1 MAVVYLGIIFVA
13 WLLFF
18 FPVLSGQSTMFED
31 VLEQNFPNF
40 YYMTQNLKEGILPFF
55 NHKIFSSIHFLH
67 DPQVFNLNPTA
78 VLRYAMGVFMN
89 NDIHTFLIGLAIP
102 YLLAGIFMFIY
113 LRRRFEDEIALFGAI
128 TYMFS
133 LGYVVVFIHNFAV
146 DSLWILPL
154 FMLALEKEDWRF
166 SMIAGVLVGFML
178 FAGHPQIPIYT
189 FLMGILFYLYFRRF
203 RNLVFFLIGTVP
215 FFAAYYLAFID
226 VVKDSPRL
234 SYTLEQLLEI
244 SFYPKFFIQ
253 LLVPKFYGA
262 LEPGARFLGGP
273 YYFYIEITQYFS
285 LAALVFAVLGLW
297 RGWKDSLMRFLGI
310 VAIVALFFAL
320 GKSNPLVVL
329 LYKTG
334 LFSGIRN
341 PSRAMYIV
349 AFIVPILTSYGLST
363 FLREKEKLFR
373 PIIYTVMAMVVVAV
387 AYLVTNPG
395 MPPMEGEMFK
405 FFLILTVLLIVIF
418 AFIRNTIPSTIFVYS
433 IVAIA
438 FVDLY
443 LAGNSYLK
451 WKEDLY
457 RYYNMRLVQRFK
469 MDKGLFRI
477 NARSSRGM
485 VLRRNS
491 GMITGLELTEGYNP
505 MMPYHYAQL
514 YQHVLERKKGFLN
527 LLEVMNVRY
536 YITDKGFARIRELP
550 RAYVVYSVREITDSA
565 TFFRMAE
572 RMNFMQTA
580 YVQMPVTSRYNSE
593 GFDPC
598 RVDRYDA
605 ERIVLTCNARADG
618 FLYLSK
624 TYQRLLRARVD
635 GKEVPVIRTNWAF
648 SGLELGKGSHVV
660 EFYMDSRGLL
670 LALLLFLVGTFAPV
684 SMLLPIFR
692 GRSGL

>member
-13 WLLFF
+13 WLIFF
-18 FPVLSGQSTMFED
+18 LPVLSGQSTMFED

-78 VLRYAMGVFMN
+78 VFRYAMGIFMN

-113 LRRRFEDEIALFGAI
+113 LRRRFRDEIALFGALL
-128 TYMFS
+128 YMFS
-133 LGYVVVFIHNFAV
+133 LGYIVVFIHNFAV

-166 SMIAGVLVGFML
+166 SMVAGVLVGFML

-189 FLMGILFYLYFRRF
+189 LLMGILFYLYFRKF
-203 RNLVFFLIGTVP
+203 RELGFFLLGSAP
-215 FFAAYYLAFID
+215 FFAAYYFAFID

-262 LEPGARFLGGP
+262 LEPGARFVGGP

-285 LAALVFAVLGLW
+285 LAGLIFAVLGLW
-297 RGWKDSLMRFLGI
+297 RGWKEPLVRFFGI

-320 GKSNPLVVL
+320 GKANPLVVA

-341 PSRAMYIV
+341 PSRAMYLV
-349 AFIVPILTSYGLST
+349 AFIVPILASYGLNT
-363 FLREKEKLFR
+363 FLKERDRLFR
-373 PIIYTVMAMVVVAV
+373 PVVYTIAAMVLVAV
-387 AYLVTNPG
+387 AYMLTNPN

-405 FFLILTVLLIVIF
+405 FFLLLTLILILVF
-418 AFIRNTIPSTIFVYS
+418 AFVRNAIPSTAFLYS
-433 IVAIA
+433 LIAIT

-443 LAGNSYLK
+443 LAGNSYLR

-457 RYYNMRLVQRFK
+457 RYYNMRLAQRFK

-485 VLRRNS
+485 VFRRNS

-514 YQHVLERKKGFLN
+514 YQHVLDRKKGYLN

-565 TFFRMAE
+565 TFFDMAD

-580 YVQMPVTSRYNSE
+580 YVQMPLKSTYDSE

-605 ERIVLTCNARADG
+605 ERIVLTCNARSNG

-624 TYQRLLRARVD
+624 TYQRLLRAKVD
-635 GKEVPVIRTNWAF
+635 GREVPVVRANWAF

-660 EFYMDSRGLL
+660 EFYMDSKGLML
-670 LALLLFLVGTFAPV
+670 SLLLFVAGTMVPV
-684 SMLLPIFR
+684 LLLLPGFVRKR
-692 GRSGL
+692 GL

>member
-1 MAVVYLGIIFVA
+1 MAVVYLGILFVA
-13 WLLFF
+13 WLIFF

-40 YYMTQNLKEGILPFF
+40 YYMTQNLKEGIMPLF

-78 VLRYAMGVFMN
+78 VLRYAMGVLMS
-89 NDIHTFLIGLAIP
+89 NDIHIFLIGLAIP
-102 YLLAGIFMFIY
+102 YLLAGIFMFLY
-113 LRRRFEDEIALFGAI
+113 LRRKFRDEIALFGAI
-128 TYMFS
+128 LYMFS
-133 LGYVVVFIHNFAV
+133 LGYIVVFIHNFAV

-154 FMLALEKEDWRF
+154 FMLALESEDWRF
-166 SMIAGVLVGFML
+166 SMVAGVLVGFML

-189 FLMGILFYLYFRRF
+189 LLMGVLFYLYFRRF
-203 RNLVFFLIGTVP
+203 RNLALFLLGSAP
-215 FFAAYYLAFID
+215 FFAAYYFAFID
-226 VVKDSPRL
+226 VVRDSPRL

-262 LEPGARFLGGP
+262 LEPGARFVGGP

-285 LAALVFAVLGLW
+285 LAGLIFAVVGLW
-297 RGWKDSLMRFLGI
+297 RGWREPVIRFLTI
-310 VAIVALFFAL
+310 VLILALFFAL
-320 GKSNPLVVL
+320 GKANPLVVA

-341 PSRAMYIV
+341 PSRAMYLV
-349 AFIVPILTSYGLST
+349 AFIVPILSSYGLNS
-363 FLREKEKLFR
+363 FLESREKLFR
-373 PIIYTVMAMVVVAV
+373 GIVYTVMAMVVAV
-387 AYLVTNPG
+387 AYLLTNPG

-405 FFLILTVLLIVIF
+405 FFLILTLLLIGVF
-418 AFIRNTIPSTIFVYS
+418 AFVRNTMPSTAFVYFL
-433 IVAIA
+433 VAVS

-443 LAGNSYLK
+443 LAGNPYLR

-469 MDKGLFRI
+469 MDKGMFRV

-514 YQHVLERKKGFLN
+514 YQHVLDRKKGFLN

-565 TFFRMAE
+565 TFFNMAD
-572 RMNFMQTA
+572 RMNFMQVA
-580 YVQMPVTSRYNSE
+580 YVQAPLSSSYNSD

-618 FLYLSK
+618 FLFLSK
-624 TYQRLLRARVD
+624 TYQRLLRAKVD
-635 GKEVPVIRTNWAF
+635 GKEVPVVRANWAF
-648 SGLELGKGSHVV
+648 SGLEIGKGSHVV

-670 LALLLFLVGTFAPV
+670 LALLLFVIGTVAPI
-684 SMLLPIFR
+684 LLILPGLGRKR
-692 GRSGL
+692 GL

>member
-1 MAVVYLGIIFVA
+1 MAVVYVGIIFLA
-13 WLLFF
+13 WLIFF
-18 FPVLSGQSTMFED
+18 FPVLSGHSTMFED

-40 YYMTQNLKEGILPFF
+40 YYMTQNLRDGIIPFF

-78 VLRYAMGVFMN
+78 ILRYAMGLFMN
-89 NDIHTFLIGLAIP
+89 NDIHTFLMGLAIP
-102 YLLAGIFMFIY
+102 YLLAGIFMFLY
-113 LRRRFEDEIALFGAI
+113 LRKKFRDEIALFGAI

-133 LGYVVVFIHNFAV
+133 LGYIVVFIHNFAV
-146 DSLWILPL
+146 DSLWVLPL

-166 SMIAGVLVGFML
+166 SMIAGALVGFML

-189 FLMGILFYLYFRRF
+189 FLMGLAFYLYFRKLK
-203 RNLVFFLIGTVP
+203 NLVFFVLGSVP
-215 FFAAYYLAFID
+215 FFAAYYFAFID
-226 VVKDSPRL
+226 VVRDSPRL
-234 SYTLEQLLEI
+234 SYTLDQLLEI

-253 LLVPKFYGA
+253 LLIPKFYGA
-262 LEPGARFLGGP
+262 LEPGARFAGGP

-285 LAALVFAVLGLW
+285 LAALLFAILGLW
-297 RGWKDSLMRFLGI
+297 KGWKEPLFRFFGLVVI
-310 VAIVALFFAL
+310 VAVFFAL
-320 GKSNPLVVL
+320 GKSNPLVVA

-349 AFIVPILTSYGLST
+349 AFVVPILAAYGLNAFIS
-363 FLREKEKLFR
+363 EKDRLFR
-373 PIIYTVMAMVVVAV
+373 PVIYSVMGMVMVAV
-387 AYLVTNPG
+387 AYMLTHSG

-405 FFLILTVLLIVIF
+405 FFILLTLILLLVF
-418 AFIRNTIPSTIFVYS
+418 AFIRNAVSSVPFVYS
-433 IVAIA
+433 LALVS

-443 LAGNSYLK
+443 LAGNPYLR

-457 RYYNMRLVQRFK
+457 GYYNMRLVQRFR
-469 MDKGLFRI
+469 MDKGMFRI

-514 YQHVLERKKGFLN
+514 YQHVLERRKGFLN
-527 LLEVMNVRY
+527 LLAVMNVRY
-536 YITDKGFARIRELP
+536 YITDKGFARMRELP
-550 RAYVVYSVREITDSA
+550 RAYVVYSVREIADSA
-565 TFFRMAE
+565 TFFSMAD
-572 RMNFMQTA
+572 RMNFVQTA
-580 YVQMPVTSRYNSE
+580 YVQMPVSSTYSSS

-598 RVDRYDA
+598 RIDRYDA
-605 ERIVLTCNARADG
+605 EKIVLTCNARSNG

-635 GKEVPVIRTNWAF
+635 GREVPVIRANWAF
-648 SGLELGKGSHVV
+648 SGVELGKGTHVV

-670 LALLLFLVGTFAPV
+670 LSLLLFIAGTLVPLIMV
-684 SMLLPIFR
+684 VPNFR
-692 GRSGL
+692 RKRGL